1 MADLDP
7 LIRLYQ
13 KRVDDKQ
20 RVLADL
26 YREVEILETLKGNI
40 LDEIESETKVIESME
55 GMAALDTQSY
65 FGAYLQAMQ
74 KKIAVVD
81 DGLKQIER
89 RVNLAR
95 EDVRRGFAELK
106 KVEITAESRAAEEG
120 RKQAKKESD
129 LMDEIGL
136 DAFRRAQ
143 DADSEDE

>member
-26 YREVEILETLKGNI
+26 YREVEILETLKSNI
-40 LDEIESETKVIESME
+40 IDEIESETKVIESME

>member
-20 RVLADL
+20 RVLAEL
-26 YREVEILETLKGNI
+26 YREVEILETLKSDM
-40 LDEIESETKVIESME
+40 LAEIDSESKVIEGME
-55 GMAALDTQSY
+55 ALDTHSY
-65 FGAYLQAMQ
+65 FGAYLQAMR
-74 KKIAVVD
+74 KKIDVVD

-106 KVEITAESRAAEEG
+106 KVEITAESRDAEEA
-120 RKQAKKESD
+120 RKLTKKESD

-136 DAFRRAQ
+136 DAFRRGQ
-143 DADSEDE
+143 EADGD

>member
-26 YREVEILETLKGNI
+26 YREVEILETLKSDM
-40 LDEIESETKVIESME
+40 LAEIDSESKVIEGME
-55 GMAALDTQSY
+55 ALDTHSY
-65 FGAYLQAMQ
+65 FGAYLQAMR
-74 KKIAVVD
+74 KKIDVVD

-106 KVEITAESRAAEEG
+106 KVEITAESRDAEEA
-120 RKQAKKESD
+120 RKLAKKESD

-136 DAFRRAQ
+136 DAFRRGQ
-143 DADSEDE
+143 EADSES

>member
-26 YREVEILETLKGNI
+26 YREVEILETLKSDM
-40 LDEIESETKVIESME
+40 LAEIDSESKVIEGME
-55 GMAALDTQSY
+55 SLDTHSY
-65 FGAYLQAMQ
+65 FGAYLQAMR
-74 KKIAVVD
+74 KKIDVVD

-106 KVEITAESRAAEEG
+106 KVEITAESRDAEEA

-136 DAFRRAQ
+136 DAFRRGQ
-143 DADSEDE
+143 EADSESEG

>member
-26 YREVEILETLKGNI
+26 YREVEILETLKSDM
-40 LDEIESETKVIESME
+40 LAEIDSESKVIEGME
-55 GMAALDTQSY
+55 ALDTHSY
-65 FGAYLQAMQ
+65 FGAYLQAMR
-74 KKIAVVD
+74 KKINVVD

-106 KVEITAESRAAEEG
+106 KVEITAESRDAEEA
-120 RKQAKKESD
+120 RKLAKKESD

-136 DAFRRAQ
+136 DAFRRGQ
-143 DADSEDE
+143 EESEGER